1 MSAMVWWL
9 TEMPCRITDDPSYDY
24 DNYLEANTVPDV
36 EEERR
41 EWIAKHREWY
51 ERQPSM
57 IKELIAMGL

>member
-1 MSAMVWWL
+1 
-9 TEMPCRITDDPSYDY
+9 MPCRITDDPRYDY

-41 EWIAKHREWY
+41 EWIEKHKEWY

-57 IKELIAMGL
+57 IQHIIDLGL